1 LAAVVLT
8 GAIFLVD
15 LQFAVGSAVGML
27 YVLVILLG
35 LWSNWHPFPVVSAV
49 VATGLLGVDTWLGW
63 SAGVPSVAYV
73 NRPLMVALFAI
84 TARAVTTYMRLE
96 RQQQSQVVQ
105 LADIKR
111 ALDHAA
117 IVATTD
123 VAGRITYANDK
134 FCEISGYSRD
144 ELLGQD
150 HRIVN
155 SAYHSKDFIRDLWR
169 TIAAGRVWHGELR
182 NRAKGG
188 HIYWVDTTIV
198 PFLNERGKPYQYIAI
213 RADIT
218 GRKAAEER
226 LMQQAALAQVGQ
238 MAAVVAH
245 EVRNPLAGIKGAV
258 QVLMSR
264 RAPTDVEVPVM
275 RDIVAR
281 IDSLS
286 ELINDLMIYARPRP
300 LRLGPTDMRRAVS
313 DAVTAARRDPV
324 CGAVEIVVEGDA
336 LPVTADEESIR
347 AAVLNLVLNGAQAM
361 GGRGRISVVLRR
373 REDLAVIE
381 VRDTGPGI
389 PSTIRERVFE
399 PFFTTKS
406 RGGGLG
412 LPIARRTAELHGGS
426 ISLVCPDEGGTVVT
440 LTLPV
445 AGPPAIETPPAE
457 QALQRV

>member
-1 LAAVVLT
+1 
-8 GAIFLVD
+8 
-15 LQFAVGSAVGML
+15 
-27 YVLVILLG
+27 
-35 LWSNWHPFPVVSAV
+35 
-49 VATGLLGVDTWLGW
+49 
-63 SAGVPSVAYV
+63 
-73 NRPLMVALFAI
+73 
-84 TARAVTTYMRLE
+84 
-96 RQQQSQVVQ
+96 
-105 LADIKR
+105 
-111 ALDHAA
+111 
-117 IVATTD
+117 
-123 VAGRITYANDK
+123 
-134 FCEISGYSRD
+134 
-144 ELLGQD
+144 
-150 HRIVN
+150 
-155 SAYHSKDFIRDLWR
+155 
-169 TIAAGRVWHGELR
+169 
-182 NRAKGG
+182 
-188 HIYWVDTTIV
+188 
-198 PFLNERGKPYQYIAI
+198 
-213 RADIT
+213 
-218 GRKAAEER
+218 
-226 LMQQAALAQVGQ
+226 
-238 MAAVVAH
+238 
-245 EVRNPLAGIKGAV
+245 
-258 QVLMSR
+258 
-264 RAPTDVEVPVM
+264 
-275 RDIVAR
+275 VAR